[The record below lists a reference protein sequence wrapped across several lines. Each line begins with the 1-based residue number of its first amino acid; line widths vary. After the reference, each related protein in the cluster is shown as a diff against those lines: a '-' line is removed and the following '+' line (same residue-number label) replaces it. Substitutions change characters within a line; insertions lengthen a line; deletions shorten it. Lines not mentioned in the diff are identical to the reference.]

1 MVTSIKVKFHQNFDI
16 FHGKISTAFD
26 FGSYWESNFYFW
38 SKITSKILNKWQLWP
53 KNVVTQILQSL
64 YYNFNSILDDNR
76 KRKVCEECFVQAK
89 LSSKNLTEKIQNK
102 EPFYD
107 EPLPIL
113 CNDAVVLGNYKKTHF
128 GFWASHFLLNTFVHF
143 FKKMTLC
150 HCF

>member
-1 MVTSIKVKFHQNFDI
+1 M
-16 FHGKISTAFD
+16 
-26 FGSYWESNFYFW
+26 
-38 SKITSKILNKWQLWP
+38 WP

-113 CNDAVVLGNYKKTHF
+113 CNDAVVLGNYKKIRF
-128 GFWASHFLLNTFVHF
+128 GFWAFHF
-143 FKKMTLC
+143 
-150 HCF
+150 